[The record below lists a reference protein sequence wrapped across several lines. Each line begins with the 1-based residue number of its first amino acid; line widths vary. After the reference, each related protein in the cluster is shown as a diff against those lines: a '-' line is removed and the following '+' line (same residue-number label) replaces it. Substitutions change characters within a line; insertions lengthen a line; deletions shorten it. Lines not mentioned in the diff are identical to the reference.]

1 MDLDDP
7 AAVAYIEDGVRSWP
21 VGRMQTWAFLVANVP
36 LADAQR
42 FAWDGH
48 TLLAHAAEG
57 PGTVRKDRKT
67 YETKPDGNAVDIEE
81 QMLKLSQTS
90 QDFNM
95 VTSLYRKNVSLIKS
109 VLARGN

>member
-57 PGTVRKDRKT
+57 AAALAARIAADMQLDRASAQALARC
-67 YETKPDGNAVDIEE
+67 AVDRHEFRITE
-81 QMLKLSQTS
+81 QVGEGTL
-90 QDFNM
+90 
-95 VTSLYRKNVSLIKS
+95 R
-109 VLARGN
+109 LACE